1 MKKYLTNSEAWD
13 EVVNG
18 PYVNKN
24 FKTVEEMDKIV
35 EDIKKLKLSWHRKS
49 LHDWQMSCNI
59 NSSNAVI
66 TWDEYMETNDRYAA
80 FQIAFE
86 KLGVKF

>member
-35 EDIKKLKLSWHRKS
+35 EEFNKLIIKK
-49 LHDWQMSCNI
+49 
-59 NSSNAVI
+59 
-66 TWDEYMETNDRYAA
+66 
-80 FQIAFE
+80 
-86 KLGVKF
+86 